1 MIGIKNSCDPER
13 LRKVMVA
20 SRLVMKGF
28 YGLTPEDKED
38 ILIDVMECFE
48 KDKGRFPVSVYAR
61 YCRNKVIGFLGKKT
75 AQKRM
80 AQKKVN
86 GVTIY
91 LQDVSLNMHVGDEE
105 DAEFGDFI
113 PVDIDFS
120 IEEVELMADIERKTP
135 DLAPLVRRV
144 LQGNTITRQEK
155 KKLREGLTIDIVG
168 AREVKV

>member
-1 MIGIKNSCDPER
+1 MVGIKNSCDPQR

-91 LQDVSLNMHVGDEE
+91 LQDVSLNMRVGDEE

-113 PVDIDFS
+113 PVDGDFS

-135 DLAPLVRRV
+135 DLAPLVRKV
-144 LQGNTITRQEK
+144 LQGDTITRQEK

-168 AREVKV
+168 ARGVKI